1 MISLLLEYFEKNK
14 KGKTLNILV
23 KILKLLFFSFS
34 TYLEHLIVIL

>member
-14 KGKTLNILV
+14 KGKTLNILA